1 MSREAGYLFKATQ
14 FRTIDLIAGCQIPP
28 PAGLGV
34 GLFWC
39 VVWGRHG
46 PVRRDLI
53 QGESHRRLWQMMIRL
68 IIKHQTLSDEA
79 KRGIHA
85 RTPSL
90 EYGLWQGQ
98 GACVKELGVLGG

>member
-1 MSREAGYLFKATQ
+1 MSREAEYLFKATQ
-14 FRTIDLIAGCQIPP
+14 FPTNDLIAGCQIPP
-28 PAGLGV
+28 PAG
-34 GLFWC
+34 FWC
-39 VVWGRHG
+39 VVWGHHG

-53 QGESHRRLWQMMIRL
+53 QGESHRRPWQMMIRL

-85 RTPSL
+85 RTPPL

-98 GACVKELGVLGG
+98 GACVEELGVLGG